1 MSTLKITVKKKV
13 RSARCLTWERVIVG
27 ALCCVINGHTTT
39 TNHWSC
45 IYVRLSVYIV
55 GCYYNT
61 QASMQCFC
69 LYILLGAMM
78 KTVNTVICSWTSMLS
93 LSQDKWL
100 GNHSSHELS
109 SNAHLLHNYYP
120 ASLPLVPL
128 QDPTTFILNSELER
142 PQSHLQWEFLN
153 NRIISKPSPALYFH
167 AACLSLIMQFS
178 CFLKCAVP
186 CRTLQPSVYPRT
198 LIWHMTTWYLFKS
211 TSNPNHIRLRHPKRK
226 VAISFVFVW
235 QLEPRR
241 HPNARF
247 AAVKTFWHKLDV
259 CAC

>member
-1 MSTLKITVKKKV
+1 
-13 RSARCLTWERVIVG
+13 
-27 ALCCVINGHTTT
+27 
-39 TNHWSC
+39 
-45 IYVRLSVYIV
+45 
-55 GCYYNT
+55 
-61 QASMQCFC
+61 MQCSC

-100 GNHSSHELS
+100 GNYSSHELS
-109 SNAHLLHNYYP
+109 SNTHLLHNYFP

-153 NRIISKPSPALYFH
+153 NRIISKLSPALYFH
-167 AACLSLIMQFS
+167 PVCLSLIIMQFS
-178 CFLKCAVP
+178 CSLKCAVP
-186 CRTLQPSVYPRT
+186 CRAEPSNQAFTPE
-198 LIWHMTTWYLFKS
+198 LWFDTWRHDICL
-211 TSNPNHIRLRHPKRK
+211 NQRLRHPKRK
-226 VAISFVFVW
+226 VAISFVFVC